1 MKTSATKRLNKAIII
16 LPLLLIYPSTT
27 YAGFF
32 SFMSKEVNSPA
43 YANYDASEANSQN
56 LALLEAALSAN
67 PNSSLNKVEATVV
80 SGTALYSET
89 GPSGTI
95 ADVNGS
101 TPNTQISTYTVRNG
115 DSLSAIARMFGVS
128 VNTIIWANEGLTARN
143 LKEGQTLII
152 LPVSGIQHKIMKGDT
167 IASIVKKYKV
177 QMDDVLDYNDLKVN
191 ATLTVGDTIL
201 IPDAELAYIEPAKPA
216 QAKLTAALHGANGPS
231 YPGYYAR
238 PIFGATRSQGLHGYN
253 AVDLAAPIGTPVYA
267 AAAGTVIIS
276 LNGIWNQGYGNYV
289 VISHPNGTQTLYAHA
304 SKLLVGVGQQVK
316 QGDMIALV
324 GSTGKSTGAH
334 LHFEI
339 RGAKNPF

>member
-1 MKTSATKRLNKAIII
+1 MKTSATKRLYRAIII
-16 LPLLLIYPSTT
+16 LSLLLISPTTT

-32 SFMSKEVNSPA
+32 SFMSKDTVPA

-56 LALLEAALSAN
+56 LALLEAVLSVN
-67 PNSSLNKVEATVV
+67 PNANVNKTEATVV

-101 TPNTQISTYTVRNG
+101 NPNTQISTYVVRNG
-115 DSLSAIARMFGVS
+115 DTLSAIAKMFGVS
-128 VNTIIWANEGLTARN
+128 VNTIIWANEGLTAKN
-143 LKEGQTLII
+143 IKEGQTLII
-152 LPVSGIQHKIMKGDT
+152 LPVSGIQHKVVKGDT
-167 IASIVKKYKV
+167 ISSIVKKYKV
-177 QMDDVLDYNDLKVN
+177 EMDDVLDFNGLKSN
-191 ATLTVGDTIL
+191 SNLTIGDTII
-201 IPDAELAYIEPAKPA
+201 IPDAELAYVEPKKPA

-238 PIFGATRSQGLHGYN
+238 PVFGATRTQGLHGYN
-253 AVDLAAPIGTPVYA
+253 AVDLAAPVGTPIYA
-267 AAAGTVIIS
+267 SAAGTVIIS
-276 LNGIWNQGYGNYV
+276 LNGIWNQGYGNYIV
-289 VISHPNGTQTLYAHA
+289 VSHPNGTQTLYAHA
-304 SKLLVGVGQQVK
+304 SKLLVKVGQQVK

-324 GSTGKSTGAH
+324 GSTGKSTGPH